1 MFSVNFFSEDNGNK
15 PVAEF
20 ISALAPKMRA
30 KVVSDLHRLEMLGF
44 EARYPLSRHL
54 GLGIFE
60 LRTILG
66 HDIVRVLYFFD
77 KNEIIMATNGFVK
90 KQMKTPR
97 SEILLAVKRR
107 EKYFEKRGRE

>member
-44 EARYPLSRHL
+44 EARLS
-54 GLGIFE
+54 I
-60 LRTILG
+60 
-66 HDIVRVLYFFD
+66 
-77 KNEIIMATNGFVK
+77 
-90 KQMKTPR
+90 KQTFG
-97 SEILLAVKRR
+97 SGD
-107 EKYFEKRGRE
+107 F